1 VENNNDILDELKTQ
15 TSLLRA
21 MTIRA
26 LKDVVQEE
34 LKSVRDKKIFE
45 LSDGQRTTREIAKL
59 AGGSFQAVA
68 EKWKRW
74 AALGLVIESES
85 RKGRYKRIVSF

>member
-1 VENNNDILDELKTQ
+1 MYHDSEILEELKKQ
-15 TSLLRA
+15 TTLLQA

-26 LKDVVQEE
+26 LKDIIHEE

-45 LSDGQRTTREIAKL
+45 LSDGQRTTREIAKVV
-59 AGGSFQAVA
+59 GGSFQAIA

-74 AALGLVIESES
+74 AALGLVIESEN
-85 RKGRYKRIVSF
+85 RKGRYKKFSSL